1 MSGAQATLM
10 PSPTL
15 GSLPLKGA
23 VRGLEIRLLEAPGSP
38 SRPVFSEEPRVMGLP
53 GMATHLPPGGP
64 EAGLPFLPA
73 PASGAPLM

>member
-1 MSGAQATLM
+1 M

-23 VRGLEIRLLEAPGSP
+23 VRRLEIRLLEAPGSP

-53 GMATHLPPGGP
+53 GMATCHLVV
-64 EAGLPFLPA
+64 
-73 PASGAPLM
+73 